1 MKRKKTAAKKE
12 LLKKLESLRREN
24 SRLKAA
30 RKGNRGNRKQQSMID
45 ESQRMLFTLM
55 SNLPGMAYR
64 CQNNSNRTIEFVSGG
79 CYGLTGYRFSD
90 LYRDRKVSYGQLIHP
105 DDRAALQQEIGAAIK
120 EKKPFKFIYR
130 IKTATGKKKWV
141 WEQGRSIFSFYD
153 KTLIIEGFITDI
165 TDRKHIEE
173 ELKAAFDE
181 LKITQDQLIQSE
193 KFSAIGRLASGVA
206 HEVKN
211 PLAVILQG
219 IEYLQNKLVTDDE
232 TVTTALQRMY
242 AAVGRANNIIKGM
255 LDFSSISIMKKKP
268 CSLNAI
274 IENSLLLLKNDLDRY
289 HVNVVTDLMPDLPN
303 ISIDKNRIEQVLI
316 NLLINATQAMPEGGR
331 LTVKTYMKEKNKK
344 VVVEIED
351 TGYGIPKDILG
362 KIFDPFFTTKLH
374 IGGAGLGLSIVR
386 NIIGKHEGT
395 IKVENKKSGQG
406 TIVFLE
412 FKL

>member
-1 MKRKKTAAKKE
+1 
-12 LLKKLESLRREN
+12 
-24 SRLKAA
+24 
-30 RKGNRGNRKQQSMID
+30 
-45 ESQRMLFTLM
+45 
-55 SNLPGMAYR
+55 
-64 CQNNSNRTIEFVSGG
+64 
-79 CYGLTGYRFSD
+79 
-90 LYRDRKVSYGQLIHP
+90 RKVSYGQLIHP

-232 TVTTALQRMY
+232 TVTTALQCMY

-289 HVNVVTDLMPDLPN
+289 HVNVVADLMPDLPN